1 MAPPV
6 FDGENYQAWAVK
18 MAAYM
23 EGCDLWEAKENDY
36 EVAPLPENPTMN
48 QIKYHKERT
57 TGKAKSKYEGHEK
70 VRGMEVLNFLREFER
85 QQMDETKTI
94 KEYADRLIDI
104 VNKTRALGTDL
115 KGERIMQK
123 ISISLPEK
131 FEATIASL

>member
-57 TGKAKSKYEGHEK
+57 TGKAKAK
-70 VRGMEVLNFLREFER
+70 GMEVLNFLREFER